1 MVELS
6 IYILT
11 VIIRIVGDFH
21 DGLSSRRLGVSWLT
35 WHLVNWLRRDLII
48 TVIIWHIIGSPWVS
62 LGNFIN
68 WIMLVGINILFHKV
82 FYYLGEI
89 FSEK

>member
-1 MVELS
+1 MANLEIS
-6 IYILT
+6 ILAI
-11 VIIRIVGDFH
+11 IIRIVGDFH
-21 DGLSSRRLGVSWLT
+21 DGLSFRRIDVSWFT

-48 TVIIWHIIGSPWVS
+48 TIIIWHTIGSPWIS

>member
-1 MVELS
+1 MTNLEIS
-6 IYILT
+6 ILAI
-11 VIIRIVGDFH
+11 IIRVVGDFH
-21 DGLSSRRLGVSWLT
+21 DGLSSRRLNVSWFT

-48 TVIIWHIIGSPWVS
+48 TVIIWYIIGSPWIS